1 MPTKSSPRP
10 DEGTEGVN
18 AGGLSHARIPRMKVL
33 LLSTSDRVGGAAIGA
48 YRLHRALRDAHIDS
62 HMLVLYKTTADPTVH
77 AVSSRL
83 TRMGR
88 ARRRLAQT
96 RHNRQL
102 SDSPRQPD
110 SAQWSLNLYDHP
122 IAAVINRFGADVVH
136 AHWVGDNF
144 LPMAQLAKI
153 HAPLVFTLRDPW
165 LLTGGCHYFGDCR
178 RYMQACGNCPQL
190 LDSADDDLSARVFRD
205 KQRAFAQ
212 KPPTVVALGEW
223 AAARAGESALLAD
236 IRIDVIGNA
245 IDGRVFKPLDRAVA
259 RRAFNLPLDKRLLLF
274 GAIGGAS
281 DLRKGF
287 AHLRAALAGMDAQAG
302 IELVVFGGQGA
313 DSLDVKPPLH
323 QVGTLA
329 DEISMCLLYSACDV
343 FALPSL
349 QDTSPKTVME
359 ALACGTP
366 CVAFDGS
373 GAADMIAHQRN
384 GCLARLEDAD
394 DLRAGINW
402 TLAQEWDRQALHE
415 DIMARFGAAKIAKQ
429 HIQLYESLR

>member
-1 MPTKSSPRP
+1 MRT
-10 DEGTEGVN
+10 
-18 AGGLSHARIPRMKVL
+18 L

-48 YRLHRALRDAHIDS
+48 YRLHRALRDAGVDS
-62 HMLVLYKTTADPTVH
+62 HMLVLYKTTEDPTVH
-77 AVSSRL
+77 ALSSRL
-83 TRMGR
+83 TGMGR

-96 RHNRQL
+96 RHIRAL
-102 SDSPRQPD
+102 SDHPRQAD
-110 SAQWSLNLYDHP
+110 SAQWSLNLYDYP
-122 IAAVINRFGADVVH
+122 IAAVINSFGADVAH

-144 LPMAQLAKI
+144 LPLSQLARI
-153 HAPLVFTLRDPW
+153 DAPLVFTLRDPW
-165 LLTGGCHYFGDCR
+165 LFTGGCHYFDDCR
-178 RYMQACGNCPQL
+178 RYMDACGNCPQL
-190 LDSADDDLSARVFRD
+190 LDSGADDLSARVFRQ
-205 KQRAFAQ
+205 KQRAFAKK
-212 KPPTVVALGEW
+212 KPVIVALGEW
-223 AAARAGESALLAD
+223 VAERARESGLLAD
-236 IRIDVIGNA
+236 MRIEVIGNA

-259 RRAFNLPLDKRLLLF
+259 RRAFNLPQDKRLLLF

-287 AHLRAALAGMDAQAG
+287 AHLRAALAGMDAHSG
-302 IELVVFGGQGA
+302 IELVVFGGRQR
-313 DSLDVKPPLH
+313 DTLDVNLPLH

-329 DEISMCLLYSACDV
+329 DELSMCLLYSACDV

-384 GCLARLEDAD
+384 GYLARLEDAA

-402 TLAQEWDRQALHE
+402 TLAQRWDRDALHA
-415 DIMARFGAAKIAKQ
+415 DIMARYGHATIARR
-429 HIQLYESLR
+429 HIELYQSLR